1 MNSFCIITNYEKDYN
16 LETTKLVRDFLVS
29 KKKKCIIVNH
39 NLNDEESR
47 SVYTDIEH
55 IPSDTECAIVLGGD
69 GTIIRAANDLRSR
82 SIPILGINLGTL
94 GFLTEIEKGNIRTA
108 LERLMDSKFVIEKR
122 MMLSGK
128 IIIDHELMEEKY
140 AMNDIVITRRD
151 FSKIISATI
160 FVNHEYVDTYR
171 GDGVIISTPT
181 GSTGYNLSAGGP
193 IMLPNTKSIVITP
206 ICPHTFMNRSIIVS
220 DEDEITVIIGETKK
234 NQYEKAI
241 VTLDGNPGIEL
252 KKGDKVVIKKAVEEI
267 KLLKI
272 YDTSFFEILRNKF
285 MNKGVGYESWKTNE
299 DN

>member
-16 LETTKLVRDFLVS
+16 LETTNLVKDYLMS
-29 KKKKCIIVNH
+29 KNKKCVIV
-39 NLNDEESR
+39 DSISEELGYQ
-47 SVYTDIEH
+47 YTDINS
-55 IPSDTECAIVLGGD
+55 IPPGTECAIVLGGD

-94 GFLTEIEKGNIRTA
+94 GFLTEIEKVNINSA
-108 LERLMDSKFVIEKR
+108 LQSLIDDEFCVDHR
-122 MMLSGK
+122 MMLSGR
-128 IIIDHELMEEKY
+128 IIIDEELDSERQ

-151 FSKIISATI
+151 FSKIISVTI
-160 FVNHEYVDTYR
+160 YVNKEYVDTYR

-193 IMLPNTKSIVITP
+193 IVLPNTKSIVITP

-241 VTLDGNPGIEL
+241 VTLDGNQGIEL
-252 KKGDKVVIKKAVEEI
+252 QKGDSVVIKKTEEEI

-272 YDTSFFEILRNKF
+272 YDTSFFEVLRNKF
-285 MNKGVGYESWKTNE
+285 MKKGVGYESWKTNE

>member
-1 MNSFCIITNYEKDYN
+1 MKSFCIITNYEKDHN
-16 LETTKLVRDFLVS
+16 LEITNSIKKYLVS
-29 KKKKCIIVNH
+29 KQKECIIIDYEIS
-39 NLNDEESR
+39 NDESKR
-47 SVYTDIEH
+47 VYTDANK

-69 GTIIRAANDLRSR
+69 GTIIRAANDLRSL

-94 GFLTEIEKGNIRTA
+94 GFLTEIEKSNIYSA
-108 LERLMDSKFVIEKR
+108 LDNLIDDLYAIDKR

-128 IIIDHELMEEKY
+128 ILIDDELKEERY
-140 AMNDIVITRRD
+140 AMNDIVVTRRD
-151 FSKIISATI
+151 FSKIISVTI
-160 FVNHEYVDTYR
+160 YVNREYVDTYR

-181 GSTGYNLSAGGP
+181 GSTGYNMSAGGP
-193 IMLPNTKSIVITP
+193 IVLPNTKSIVITP

-220 DEDEITVIIGETKK
+220 DEDEITIMLEETKK

-241 VTLDGNPGIEL
+241 VTLDGNQGIEL
-252 KKGDKVVIKKAVEEI
+252 KNGDKVVINKAKEEI

-285 MNKGVGYESWKTNE
+285 MSKGVGYESWKTNE